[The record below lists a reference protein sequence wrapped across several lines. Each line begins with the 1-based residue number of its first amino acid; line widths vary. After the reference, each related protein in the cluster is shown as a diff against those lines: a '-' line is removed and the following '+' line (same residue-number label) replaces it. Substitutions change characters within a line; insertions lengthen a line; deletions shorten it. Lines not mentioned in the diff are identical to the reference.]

1 VQEEME
7 QLILVVVEVVDL
19 MVILQVLL
27 DIKVAVVVQ
36 V

>member
-1 VQEEME
+1 MQEEME

-27 DIKVAVVVQ
+27 DIKVAVVDQ

>member
-1 VQEEME
+1 ME
-7 QLILVVVEVVDL
+7 QLILVVVEEVDL

-27 DIKVAVVVQ
+27 DIKVAVAVQ